1 MKTKANSRSF
11 TQRTVLVD
19 DRGRYWLNR
28 KSSLGLIHSSSP
40 NDQMLLHGHVGV
52 SSNCSNSISSPSKSC
67 SKIRRKQNTFPFHN
81 TYLTWGV
88 CELIEKN
95 FSMHVRTTAGVSF
108 TTACTAT
115 PTRHAHRASVATYM
129 QQHQHQQQAALHALV
144 HAKKICQ
151 HAGSCI
157 TCTVCTSYL
166 PRSGLHHH
174 HQSVTCTRRRRR
186 LACVGWTGGKKK
198 YM

>member
-1 MKTKANSRSF
+1 MHVQYILALQKLQQDP
-11 TQRTVLVD
+11 TQAEYL
-19 DRGRYWLNR
+19 
-28 KSSLGLIHSSSP
+28 S
-40 NDQMLLHGHVGV
+40 
-52 SSNCSNSISSPSKSC
+52 
-67 SKIRRKQNTFPFHN
+67 FHN
-81 TYLTWGV
+81 THLTWGV

-129 QQHQHQQQAALHALV
+129 QQHQHQQQAALHAMV

-174 HQSVTCTRRRRR
+174 HQSALHLHTAAAAAV
-186 LACVGWTGGKKK
+186 AAPCVRTLDWR
-198 YM
+198 

>member
-1 MKTKANSRSF
+1 MHVQYILALEKLQQDP
-11 TQRTVLVD
+11 TQAEYL
-19 DRGRYWLNR
+19 
-28 KSSLGLIHSSSP
+28 S
-40 NDQMLLHGHVGV
+40 
-52 SSNCSNSISSPSKSC
+52 
-67 SKIRRKQNTFPFHN
+67 FHN
-81 TYLTWGV
+81 THLAWGI

-95 FSMHVRTTAGVSF
+95 FSMHVRTTAGVFF

-115 PTRHAHRASVATYM
+115 PPRHAHRASVATYM
-129 QQHQHQQQAALHALV
+129 QQHQHQQQQQAALHAMV

-174 HQSVTCTRRRRR
+174 HQSALVLHTAAT
-186 LACVGWTGGKKK
+186 AAPCVRTLDWR
-198 YM
+198 